1 MNRLVEAQPRGAR
14 AFSGNDA
21 EDTKNYL
28 SRIAR
33 YVPAE
38 ILAAYLT
45 LLPIVIGTTKA
56 QPGLQLGLLAVIL
69 FGLGAFNLPYVAKMA
84 KPSQPK
90 RKQMVVSSLAYLVW
104 TYSIGGFWTNLGL
117 YHEAVA
123 AILIV
128 FVSLGSGLVI
138 PYEGEK

>member
-1 MNRLVEAQPRGAR
+1 MGRLVEAQPRGAR
-14 AFSGNDA
+14 AFSGNGAKDVK
-21 EDTKNYL
+21 DYL
-28 SRIAR
+28 DRVGG

-45 LLPIVIGTTKA
+45 LLPIIIGTTKT
-56 QPGLQLGLLAVIL
+56 QPKFQLGLLAFIL
-69 FGLGAFNLPYVAKMA
+69 LGLGVFNLPYISKMA
-84 KPSQPK
+84 KPGEPK
-90 RKQMVVSSLAYLVW
+90 RKQMFLSTLAYLVW
-104 TYSIGGFWTNLGL
+104 TYSIGGFWTQIGL